1 LPDEIF
7 SLIVGV
13 PVKNC
18 DGRDTNVTDTSSGS
32 ITVGDTWSAGATV
45 GLDFGP
51 LKIEATGGWSQTK
64 STEWGQSIAI
74 TVEPGQM
81 GVLVANVQYKRTS
94 GTVQIGDG
102 EDFPVVSNQP
112 VNIVSYG
119 PASVPCGSQFSA
131 NASSPFNCTSN
142 AQVWWKGN
150 APSATSLAPMIAI
163 VLLSISLLA

>member
-1 LPDEIF
+1 MLCHVLSERQTHIYDCISGGLGCKCTIQKNERDCTDWRRASF
-7 SLIVGV
+7 SYS
-13 PVKNC
+13 
-18 DGRDTNVTDTSSGS
+18 RQYAVTFMLS
-32 ITVGDTWSAGATV
+32 IC
-45 GLDFGP
+45 
-51 LKIEATGGWSQTK
+51 
-64 STEWGQSIAI
+64 
-74 TVEPGQM
+74 
-81 GVLVANVQYKRTS
+81 R
-94 GTVQIGDG
+94 

-150 APSATSLAPMIAI
+150 APSATSPAPMIAI